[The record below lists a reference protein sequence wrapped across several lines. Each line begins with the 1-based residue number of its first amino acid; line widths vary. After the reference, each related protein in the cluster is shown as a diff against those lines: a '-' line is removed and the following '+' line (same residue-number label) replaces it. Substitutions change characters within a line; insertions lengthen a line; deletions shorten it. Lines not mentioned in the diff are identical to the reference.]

1 MLLRSVGEDAAIAL
15 DSIRANKLR
24 SALTIL
30 GVVIGVT
37 TVMAVASLVQGIRRQ
52 IFNAIEV
59 AGPTTFYIIR
69 YFSQT
74 PVNPDRLPYEV
85 RIRPV
90 LQRSDAEAVRR
101 LPEVRYAGIWVQVFQ
116 KIEYQGV
123 RTQQVIV
130 FGADDRY
137 MDIQGGTLLRGRL
150 FTRAEL
156 TGEPVI
162 VLESAVADRLFGRL
176 DPLGKQVRVGGRSL
190 RVIGI
195 LEKPSNIFEP
205 PGQNTGGVVP
215 FATARESFEYDETNA
230 LFIAVKPWSGIAVG
244 SAMDAVTVALR
255 RVRNLRPGD
264 PNTFDL
270 ITQDQILD
278 VVGNFTSYFFLA
290 MVALSSVAL
299 LVGGIGVMAI
309 MMVSVSDRTKEIGLR
324 KALGATRR
332 EVLWQFLVEAATLT
346 LVGGALGI
354 VFGLLAGMLLKA
366 AMSLESAVPLWSI
379 ALACGVSVTIGLVF
393 GLLPANR
400 AARMDPV
407 EAVSYT
413 HLTLPT
419 ILRV

>member
-1 MLLRSVGEDAAIAL
+1 MLLRSVGEGAAIAL

-59 AGPTTFYIIR
+59 AGPTTFYVIR

-90 LQRSDAEAVRR
+90 LQRSDAEAIRR
-101 LPEVRYAGIWVQVFQ
+101 LPEVRYAGSWVQVFQ
-116 KIEYQGV
+116 KVEYQGV
-123 RTQQVIV
+123 RTQQVII

-137 MDIQGGTLLRGRL
+137 MEIQGGTLLRGR
-150 FTRAEL
+150 FFSRAEL

-162 VLESAVADRLFGRL
+162 VLESAVADRLFGRI
-176 DPLGKQVRVGGRSL
+176 DPLGKRVRVGGVSL

-195 LEKPSNIFEP
+195 FEKPSNIFEP
-205 PGQNTGGVVP
+205 PGQATGGIVP
-215 FATARESFEYDETNA
+215 FATARESWQYDETNA
-230 LFIAVKPWSGIAVG
+230 LFLAVKPRSGIEVG
-244 SAMDAVTVALR
+244 PAMDAVTVALR
-255 RVRNLRPGD
+255 RSRNLRPAD

-354 VFGLLAGMLLKA
+354 VFGLGAGALLKA
-366 AMSLESAVPLWSI
+366 ALSLESSVPLWSI
-379 ALACGVSVTIGLVF
+379 LVACGVSVTIGLVF

-407 EAVSYT
+407 EA
-413 HLTLPT
+413 
-419 ILRV
+419 LRHE

>member
-1 MLLRSVGEDAAIAL
+1 MIIRNLREGVTIAL
-15 DSIRANKLR
+15 DAIRANKLR

-37 TVMAVASLVQGIRRQ
+37 TVMAVASLVQGIRGQ

-59 AGPTTFYIIR
+59 AGPTTFYVVR

-90 LQRSDAEAVRR
+90 LQRSDAQAIQQ

-116 KIEYQGV
+116 KAEFQGV
-123 RTQQVIV
+123 RTQQVVI
-130 FGADDRY
+130 FGADDQY
-137 MDIQGGTLLRGRL
+137 MQIQGGTLLRGR
-150 FTRAEL
+150 FFSRSEL

-162 VLESAVADRLFGRL
+162 VLESMVADRLFGRL
-176 DPLGKQVRVGGRSL
+176 DPIGQQVRVGGVSF

-195 LEKPSNIFEP
+195 FEKPTNIFEP
-205 PGQNTGGVVP
+205 PGQATGGIVP
-215 FATARESFEYDETNA
+215 FQAARENFQYDETNA
-230 LFIAVKPWSGIAVG
+230 LFVAVKPWSGVEVG

-255 RVRNLRPGD
+255 RARNLRPGD

-346 LVGGALGI
+346 LVGGAIGI
-354 VFGLLAGMLLKA
+354 LFGLGAGALLKA
-366 AMSLESAVPLWSI
+366 FLSLESAVPLWSI
-379 ALACGVSVTIGLVF
+379 ALACGVSIGIGLIF

-407 EAVSYT
+407 EA
-413 HLTLPT
+413 
-419 ILRV
+419 LRHE

>member
-1 MLLRSVGEDAAIAL
+1 MLLRSVGEGAAIAL

-59 AGPTTFYIIR
+59 AGPTTFYVIR

-74 PVNPDRLPYEV
+74 PLNPDRLPYEV

-90 LQRSDAEAVRR
+90 LQRSDAEAIRR
-101 LPEVRYAGIWVQVFQ
+101 LPEVRYAGIWVQVQQ
-116 KIEYQGV
+116 KIEYLGV
-123 RTQQVIV
+123 RTQQVII

-137 MDIQGGTLLRGRL
+137 MDIQGGTLLRGR
-150 FTRAEL
+150 FFSRAEL

-162 VLESAVADRLFGRL
+162 VLESSVADRLFGRL
-176 DPLGKQVRVGGRSL
+176 DPLGKQVRVGGVSC

-195 LEKPSNIFEP
+195 FEKPSNIFEP
-205 PGQNTGGVVP
+205 PGQATGGVVP
-215 FATARESFEYDETNA
+215 FATAREAFQYDETNA
-230 LFIAVKPWSGIAVG
+230 LFVAVKPRSGVEAG
-244 SAMDAVTVALR
+244 PAMDAVTVALR
-255 RVRNLRPGD
+255 RTRNLRPGD

-278 VVGNFTSYFFLA
+278 VVGNFTAYFFLA

-346 LVGGALGI
+346 LTGGALGI
-354 VFGLLAGMLLKA
+354 VFGLGAGALLKA
-366 AMSLESAVPLWSI
+366 ALNLDSAVPLWSI
-379 ALACGVSVTIGLVF
+379 ALACGVSIAIGLVF

-407 EAVSYT
+407 EA
-413 HLTLPT
+413 
-419 ILRV
+419 LRHE

>member
-1 MLLRSVGEDAAIAL
+1 VLLRSVAEGAAIAL

-37 TVMAVASLVQGIRRQ
+37 TVMAVASLVQGIRQQ

-59 AGPTTFYIIR
+59 AGPTTFYVIR

-90 LQRSDAEAVRR
+90 LQRSDAEAIQRV
-101 LPEVRYAGIWVQVFQ
+101 PEVRYAGIWAQVMQ

-123 RTQQVIV
+123 RTQQVII

-137 MDIQGGTLLRGRL
+137 MEIQGGTLLRGR
-150 FTRAEL
+150 FFSRAEL
-156 TGEPVI
+156 TGQPVI
-162 VLESAVADRLFGRL
+162 VLEGTVADRLFGRL
-176 DPLGKQVRVGGRSL
+176 DPLGKQVRVGGVSF

-195 LEKPSNIFEP
+195 FEKPSNIFEP
-205 PGQNTGGVVP
+205 PGQATGGVVP
-215 FATARESFEYDETNA
+215 FLAARESFYYDETNA
-230 LFIAVKPWSGIAVG
+230 LFIAVKPRSGITVEP
-244 SAMDAVTVALR
+244 AMDAVTVALR
-255 RVRNLRPGD
+255 RTRNLRPGD

-354 VFGLLAGMLLKA
+354 VFGLLAGTALKA

-379 ALACGVSVTIGLVF
+379 VLACGVSVAIGLVF

-400 AARMDPV
+400 AAKMDPV
-407 EAVSYT
+407 EA
-413 HLTLPT
+413 
-419 ILRV
+419 LRHE

>member
-1 MLLRSVGEDAAIAL
+1 
-15 DSIRANKLR
+15 
-24 SALTIL
+24 
-30 GVVIGVT
+30 VIGVT

-59 AGPTTFYIIR
+59 AGPTTFYVIR

-90 LQRSDAEAVRR
+90 LQRTDADAIRR

-137 MDIQGGTLLRGRL
+137 MEIQGGTLLRGR
-150 FTRAEL
+150 FFSRAEL

-162 VLESAVADRLFGRL
+162 VLETTAADRIFGRL
-176 DPLGKQVRVGGRSL
+176 DPIGRQVRVGGVSF
-190 RVIGI
+190 RVIGVF
-195 LEKPSNIFEP
+195 EKPSNIFEP
-205 PGQNTGGVVP
+205 PGQATGGVVP
-215 FATARESFEYDETNA
+215 FATARETFQYDETNA
-230 LFIAVKPWSGIAVG
+230 LFIAVKPWSGVEVG
-244 SAMDAVTVALR
+244 PAMDAVTVALR
-255 RVRNLRPGD
+255 RARNLRPGD

-346 LVGGALGI
+346 LLGGALGI
-354 VFGLLAGMLLKA
+354 VFGLLAGALLKA
-366 AMSLESAVPLWSI
+366 AMSLEAAVPLWSI
-379 ALACGVSVTIGLVF
+379 VLACAVSVTIGLVF

-407 EAVSYT
+407 EA
-413 HLTLPT
+413 
-419 ILRV
+419 LRHE